1 MLYEFNNVDVEFG
14 IAFSGDISGGGWSND
29 LEKIIKD
36 KLNPEKFKKII
47 KEENWNYSEIDFIMS
62 KDKLDFKLEI
72 NKADTI
78 SIILLSKPTESN
90 KQKLREWTSIIETET
105 QKLKS

>member
-47 KEENWNYSEIDFIMS
+47 KE
-62 KDKLDFKLEI
+62 
-72 NKADTI
+72 
-78 SIILLSKPTESN
+78 
-90 KQKLREWTSIIETET
+90 
-105 QKLKS
+105 

>member
-1 MLYEFNNVDVEFG
+1 
-14 IAFSGDISGGGWSND
+14 
-29 LEKIIKD
+29 
-36 KLNPEKFKKII
+36 
-47 KEENWNYSEIDFIMS
+47 MS